1 MTRETDSEAPVLG
14 GEASASPTGRPK
26 ESEKV
31 GDFPRLVETP
41 PPGLVGRYFVTQKHT
56 LGLIFGGLH
65 AWVRSRHAPYPRG
78 YRLAKIAS
86 FFTRPF
92 VDRELLALPF
102 PVQLRR
108 RLEILGPTYIK
119 LGQVLSLREDILPTE
134 ITDELKNLLDRL
146 PAVPLERLKE
156 IIEKDLKRPVIAMF
170 SWIDPDPLGSASIGQ
185 VHRARLLDGREVILK
200 VVKPGN
206 RETLKRDTI
215 LLNLLG
221 RFLQTFLERFQP
233 RKVLKE
239 FTVYTL
245 RELDLTREADN
256 AETFAANFR
265 AMPDVVFPT
274 IYREFSGRDVLCM
287 ELLDGFKPSS
297 EAAESLTEAERDK
310 LIDLGAS
317 SIIRMLYRDGFF
329 HADLHPGNLI
339 ILPGARLGFI
349 DLGMVG
355 RFTEEL
361 RRSLMYY
368 YYCLVMGDS
377 ENAARY
383 LSLVAHP
390 GRKGDV
396 DGFRREVEEICRRWA
411 KTSNFKDYPLAQLIL
426 RSVAQGARYNM
437 YFPVETVLMV
447 KALVTFEG
455 VGQLLKPHFDVKSVS
470 QRHVNEIFLEQF
482 SPLKIAKDH
491 LRGAPE
497 LLDALAKAPLLITEG
512 LRMLESTQR
521 QPRENPFAGL
531 KTTLFGGACV
541 IAGAILLAFGR
552 PWYVYAPLFAVGV
565 LLAIWP
571 RR

>member
-1 MTRETDSEAPVLG
+1 MTTRSEA
-14 GEASASPTGRPK
+14 RPQDAT
-26 ESEKV
+26 SVDPQAHARDPHAFV
-31 GDFPRLVETP
+31 GDFPLLVETP

-56 LGLIFGGLH
+56 LGLIFGGLA
-65 AWVRSRHAPYPRG
+65 AWVRSRHAPFPRG
-78 YRLAKIAS
+78 YRIARLAS

-92 VDRELLALPF
+92 IDKELLELPF

-119 LGQVLSLREDILPTE
+119 LGQVLSLREDILPTI

-146 PAVPLERLKE
+146 PAVPLDRLRE
-156 IIEKDLKRPVIAMF
+156 IIEKDLKRPVVSMF
-170 SWIDPDPLGSASIGQ
+170 SWIDPNPLGSASIGQ
-185 VHRARLLDGREVILK
+185 VHRARLLDGEEVILK

-215 LLNLLG
+215 LLNMLG

-239 FTVYTL
+239 FTEYTL

-265 AMPDVVFPT
+265 DMPDVVFPK
-274 IYREFSGRDVLCM
+274 IHRHFSGRDVLCM
-287 ELLDGFKPSS
+287 ELLDGIKPSS
-297 EAAESLTEAERDK
+297 PEAQSLTEAQRDK
-310 LIDLGAS
+310 LIDLGAA

-339 ILPGARLGFI
+339 ILPKTRLGFI

-383 LSLVAHP
+383 LSLVAVP
-390 GRKGDV
+390 GRRGDV
-396 DGFRREVEEICRRWA
+396 VGFRREVEEICRRWSKA
-411 KTSNFKDYPLAQLIL
+411 SNLRDYPLAHLIL
-426 RSVAQGARYNM
+426 RSVAQGARYDM

-455 VGQLLKPHFDVKSVS
+455 VGQMLKPHFDVRAIS
-470 QRHVNEIFLEQF
+470 QKHVNEIFLEQF
-482 SPLKIAKDH
+482 SPWKIAKES

-497 LLDALAKAPLLITEG
+497 LVEALSKAPLLITEG

-531 KTTLFGGACV
+531 KTTMFGGACV
-541 IAGAILLAFGR
+541 IAAAILLAFGK
-552 PWYVYAPLFAVGV
+552 PWYYHAPVFVLGL
-565 LLAIWP
+565 LLAFWP
-571 RR
+571 KR